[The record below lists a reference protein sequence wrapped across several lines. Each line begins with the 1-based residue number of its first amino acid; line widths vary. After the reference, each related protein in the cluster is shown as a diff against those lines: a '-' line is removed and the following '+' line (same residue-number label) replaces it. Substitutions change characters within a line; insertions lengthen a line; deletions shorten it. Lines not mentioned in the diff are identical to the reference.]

1 MRFSTMIMLAYL
13 IPNIYIFIRIWRL
26 FIIRKYALVYVLIFI
41 GIASIF
47 PLSNTIG
54 YEPVRHCFDVVST
67 YLFPF
72 YLYLFLA
79 TLAFD
84 IFLLFNLFFKLL
96 SKERM
101 KSAPFRRYALTGM
114 ISASLIIVVCGALNF
129 NTIRVTEY
137 SVEVPARSSN
147 AKNLKIAFVADFHI
161 DHDISEDFIRRFVK
175 EVNSLKPDIMLYGGD
190 IVEGRN
196 TRGLESKT
204 DILKQ
209 VSTKYGSYGVPGN
222 HDRYRG
228 PESTDFFENAKINLL
243 LDTVVVI
250 GNEFCLAGRLDEGTR
265 GRKSVKELLRT
276 ADDTLPLVMLDHRP
290 TEFPEVIESKTDI
303 RLSGHTHRGHMFPN
317 NLIMKAMYD
326 LSYGHKKIENVH
338 FFVTSGIR
346 LWRYPVRTI
355 GKSEVMLINVT
366 FAPCAHR

>member
-1 MRFSTMIMLAYL
+1 MRFSTIIMLMYL

-26 FIIRKYALVYVLIFI
+26 FIIRKYALAYILVFI

-47 PLSNTIG
+47 PLSIYIG
-54 YEPVRHCFDVVST
+54 YAPVKHCLDVIST

-79 TLAFD
+79 ILTFD
-84 IFLLFNLFFKLL
+84 IFLLFNLFLKFL
-96 SKERM
+96 SKEKM
-101 KSAPFRRYALTGM
+101 KSPRFRKYALSGL
-114 ISASLIIVVCGALNF
+114 IFASLFIVVCGAINF

-137 SVEVPARSSN
+137 SIEVPARSSK
-147 AKNLKIAFVADFHI
+147 AKSLKIAFVADFHV
-161 DHDISEDFIRRFVK
+161 DHDISEDFIRRFVTK
-175 EVNSLKPDIMLYGGD
+175 VNSLTPDIMLYGGD

-204 DILKQ
+204 DIMKQ
-209 VSTKYGSYGVPGN
+209 VSTKYGSYGVLGN

-228 PESTDFFENAKINLL
+228 PGNGDFFDNAEIKLL

-265 GRKSVKELLRT
+265 GRKSVGRLLEK

-290 TEFPEVIESKTDI
+290 TEFPDVIVSKTDI
-303 RLSGHTHRGHMFPN
+303 RLSGHTHHGQMFPN
-317 NLIMKAMYD
+317 NLIMKAMYE

-355 GKSEVMLINVT
+355 GKSEIMLINVT
-366 FAPCAHR
+366 FI